1 MPRAKLKR
9 FSENQSLPNL
19 LQAGKE
25 GFNDLKGN
33 WRAHHFKNELP
44 ITVEMG
50 CGKGEYTIGLARE
63 FKDSN
68 FIGVDIKGDRL
79 WTGSKQAI
87 DEGLGQVAFL
97 RTLIHNIDDFFA
109 PEEIDAIWITF
120 PDPRPKDRDIKR
132 RLTSPRFL
140 EMYKTMLK
148 PDGWVFFK
156 TDNTALFEYTLEVL
170 NERKDILDLH
180 YTADLY
186 ASEYV
191 DDHYGI
197 KTNFEQKYLD
207 LGEKIKYLK
216 FKFTK

>member
-9 FSENQSLPNL
+9 FDENKSMPNL
-19 LQAGKE
+19 LQEGKAG
-25 GFNDLKGN
+25 FDTLKGN
-33 WRAHHFKNELP
+33 WNSGHFKNDLP

-63 FKDSN
+63 FKDRN

-79 WTGSKQAI
+79 WTGGKQAI
-87 DEGLGQVAFL
+87 EEGLDQVAFL
-97 RTLIHNIDDFFA
+97 RTLIHNIEDFFA

-132 RLTSPRFL
+132 RLTSTRFL
-140 EMYKTMLK
+140 NMYKSLLK
-148 PDGWVFFK
+148 PEGNVYFK

-170 NERKDILDLH
+170 NERNDVLDLH
-180 YTADLY
+180 HTFDLY
-186 ASEYV
+186 GSDYV

-216 FKFTK
+216 FRFAK

>member
-9 FSENQSLPNL
+9 FDENKSLHNL
-19 LQAGKE
+19 LQDGKE
-25 GFNDLKGN
+25 GFNELKGN
-33 WRAHHFKNELP
+33 WNKDHFKNELP

-50 CGKGEYTIGLARE
+50 CGKGEYTIGLARQ
-63 FKDSN
+63 FKDAN

-79 WTGSKQAI
+79 WVGSKQAI
-87 DEGLGQVAFL
+87 DEGLEQVAFL
-97 RTLIHNIDDFFA
+97 RTLIHNIEGFFA
-109 PEEIDAIWITF
+109 PQEIDTIWITF

-140 EMYKTMLK
+140 EIYKKLLK
-148 PDGWVFFK
+148 KGGKVYFK

-170 NERKDILDLH
+170 NERNDVLDLN
-180 YTADLY
+180 YTFDLY
-186 ASEYV
+186 DSDYV

-216 FKFTK
+216 FTFDT

>member
-9 FSENQSLPNL
+9 FDENKSLPNL
-19 LQAGKE
+19 LQEGKE
-25 GFNDLKGN
+25 GFDDLKGTWN
-33 WRAHHFKNELP
+33 SAHFKNDLP
-44 ITVEMG
+44 ITIEMG

-63 FKDSN
+63 FKDRN

-87 DEGLGQVAFL
+87 DENLHQVAFL
-97 RTLIHNIDDFFA
+97 RTLIHNIDGFFA
-109 PEEIDAIWITF
+109 PEEIDSIWITF

-140 EMYKTMLK
+140 EMYKTMLNPK
-148 PDGWVFFK
+148 GNVYFK
-156 TDNTALFEYTLEVL
+156 TDNTDLFEYTLEVL

-180 YTADLY
+180 FTFDLY

-207 LGEKIKYLK
+207 LGTKIKYLK
-216 FKFTK
+216 FRFAK

>member
-9 FSENQSLPNL
+9 FDENKSLPNL
-19 LQAGKE
+19 LQEGKE
-25 GFNDLKGN
+25 GFDDLKGTWN
-33 WRAHHFKNELP
+33 SAHFKNDLP
-44 ITVEMG
+44 ITIEMG

-63 FKDSN
+63 FKDRN

-87 DEGLGQVAFL
+87 DENLHQVAFL
-97 RTLIHNIDDFFA
+97 RTLIHNIDGFFA
-109 PEEIDAIWITF
+109 PEEIASIWITF

-140 EMYKTMLK
+140 EMYKTMLNPK
-148 PDGWVFFK
+148 GSVYFK
-156 TDNTALFEYTLEVL
+156 TDNTDLFEYTLEVL

-180 YTADLY
+180 FTFDLY

-207 LGEKIKYLK
+207 LGTKIKYLK
-216 FKFTK
+216 FRFAK

>member
-9 FSENQSLPNL
+9 FDENKSLPNL
-19 LQAGKE
+19 LQEGKE
-25 GFNDLKGN
+25 GFDDLKGTWN
-33 WRAHHFKNELP
+33 SAHFKNDLP
-44 ITVEMG
+44 ITIEMG

-63 FKDSN
+63 FKDRN

-87 DEGLGQVAFL
+87 DENLHQVAFL
-97 RTLIHNIDDFFA
+97 RTLIHNIDGFFA
-109 PEEIDAIWITF
+109 PEEIDSIWITF

-140 EMYKTMLK
+140 EMYKTMLNPK
-148 PDGWVFFK
+148 GNVYFK
-156 TDNTALFEYTLEVL
+156 TDNTDLFEYTLEVL

-180 YTADLY
+180 FTFDLY
-186 ASEYV
+186 GSEYV

-207 LGEKIKYLK
+207 LGTKIKYLK
-216 FKFTK
+216 FRFAK

>member
-9 FSENQSLPNL
+9 FDENKSMPNL
-19 LQAGKE
+19 LQEGKE
-25 GFNDLKGN
+25 GFDALKGN
-33 WRAHHFKNELP
+33 WNSGHFKNDLP

-63 FKDSN
+63 FKDRN

-87 DEGLGQVAFL
+87 EENLHQVAFL
-97 RTLIHNIDDFFA
+97 RTLIHNIDGFFA
-109 PEEIDAIWITF
+109 QGEVDSVWITF

-140 EMYKTMLK
+140 EMYKTMLNSK
-148 PDGWVFFK
+148 GSVFFK
-156 TDNTALFEYTLEVL
+156 TDNTDLFEYTLEVL
-170 NERKDILDLH
+170 NERKDILELQH
-180 YTADLY
+180 TFDLY
-186 ASEYV
+186 GSEYV

-216 FKFTK
+216 FRFAK